1 MDINQSLQEF
11 GLTEKESIIYST
23 LLQLGCGS
31 ILDVSKSSS
40 LKRPTIYSGIESLES
55 KGLVH
60 RKPIGKRTTYI
71 AESPEA
77 LQTLLKR
84 REKQLSSLI
93 PQLEAITN
101 VPRGTKPEIRYF
113 EGRDAVRNL
122 YKSVFANLDAGGSI
136 DFITSIRDL
145 MMVFPDL
152 LHEFNAYAIKWKI
165 SMRELVPKNKS
176 TLDYLNSTEWL
187 HFGNNRHTVRFLPHG
202 YDLFD
207 SEIVILK
214 DQILIVSF
222 RPEIFGISIRSQH
235 VVETF
240 KTIFKFSWTLSENA

>member
-23 LLQLGCGS
+23 LLQLGGGS

-136 DFITSIRDL
+136 DFITSIRD
-145 MMVFPDL
+145 
-152 LHEFNAYAIKWKI
+152 
-165 SMRELVPKNKS
+165 
-176 TLDYLNSTEWL
+176 
-187 HFGNNRHTVRFLPHG
+187 
-202 YDLFD
+202 
-207 SEIVILK
+207 
-214 DQILIVSF
+214 
-222 RPEIFGISIRSQH
+222 
-235 VVETF
+235 
-240 KTIFKFSWTLSENA
+240 